1 MLKNIIIVLA
11 AIFITA
17 CQTIG
22 QPVQLTSKSPAQ
34 IAADVCPSVQ
44 AVIGV
49 LSVPGAVDPAVE
61 ADLAVAAPIVNTVCN
76 GGALVTLPDL
86 QSLSSV
92 VPVLVKVVQ
101 LSPLPDDDKR
111 AATLGIA
118 LIQAAL
124 APLVQ

>member
-1 MLKNIIIVLA
+1 MKKIALIACALA
-11 AIFITA
+11 LSA
-17 CQTIG
+17 CASVS
-22 QPVQLTSKSPAQ
+22 QPVQKTPAQ
-34 IAADVCPSVQ
+34 IAADICPSVQ

-49 LSVPGAVDPAVE
+49 LSVPGAVDPSVST
-61 ADLAVAAPIVNTVCN
+61 DLAVAAPIVATVCN
-76 GGALVTLPDL
+76 GGALVKLSDL

-101 LSPLPDDDKR
+101 LSPLAADEKQ

-118 LIQAAL
+118 LVQAAL

>member
-1 MLKNIIIVLA
+1 MKRLIALAVVVLLS
-11 AIFITA
+11 A
-17 CQTIG
+17 CQTVG
-22 QPVQLTSKSPAQ
+22 QPVQLTSKTPAQ

-44 AVIGV
+44 AVLGV

-61 ADLAVAAPIVNTVCN
+61 ADLAVAAPIVNAVCN

-101 LSPLPDDDKR
+101 LSPLQDDDKR

-118 LIQAAL
+118 LVQAAL
-124 APLVQ
+124 APLVR